1 VTQHLTTTEGRAS
14 VNGAELW
21 YRTTGEGTPLV
32 QIHGAG
38 FGHGNLEPATPELAE
53 HFFVIDYDQR
63 GYGNSERPVQDY
75 SIETWA
81 DDIAGLL
88 DALDLPAAHIH
99 GTSMGGMV
107 ATVFAGK
114 YPDRTRS
121 VVINCAAARLGT
133 AGRLLFKN
141 WIDIVDLDP
150 DGVGS
155 RLLAELMTWQA
166 LSRGFLES
174 ADGASAAD
182 QIQALLRDSNDLE
195 IFKRGIRAII
205 DADISPWLSSITSPA
220 LVLGGDEDLMTP
232 WDQGPAG
239 IGQQGIFEG
248 IAGARKEV
256 IAGSSHSTIFDN
268 TAEHVRIV
276 KEFFVENDS

>member
-1 VTQHLTTTEGRAS
+1 MPDVTTEARLT

-21 YRTTGEGTPLV
+21 SRMTGAGSPIV

-38 FGHGNLEPATPELAE
+38 FGHNNFAPATPRLAK
-53 HFFVIDYDQR
+53 HFLVIDYDQR
-63 GYGNSERPVQDY
+63 GYGKSERPLQDY

-81 DDIAGLL
+81 DDVAGLL
-88 DALDLPAAHIH
+88 DALELSSAHIH

-121 VVINCAAARLGT
+121 VVINCAAARLGA

-150 DGVGS
+150 EGAGS
-155 RLLAELMTWQA
+155 RLLAELMAWQA
-166 LSRGFLES
+166 LSRAFMAS
-174 ADGASAAD
+174 PDGPPSVD
-182 QIQALLRDSNDLE
+182 QIQTLLRDSNDLE
-195 IFKRGIRAII
+195 IFKRGIRAIV
-205 DADISPWLSSITSPA
+205 AMDITEWLERISCPT
-220 LVLGGDEDLMTP
+220 LVLGGDEDIMTP

-239 IGQQGIFEG
+239 VGQQGIYEG
-248 IAGARKEV
+248 VANARKAV
-256 IAGSSHSTIFDN
+256 IAGSGHSTIFDN
-268 TAEHVRIV
+268 TEEHLRIV
-276 KEFFVENDS
+276 TEFFLEHDT